1 MIITNLKIISLSSK
15 VEIYYLLLL
24 IWKKMR
30 YSFENS
36 ALREKTNAEKYT
48 LREELFGTND
58 VMPVWVADMDIDTPD
73 FVLDAV
79 AERLKHPIMGYEEV
93 PSTAFEAQIEWMKKE
108 HGVSLELDDILY
120 SHSVVASM
128 SVAIE
133 AFSEI
138 GDKVIVQT
146 PVYPPFFHSVL
157 NSKRELLKNPLK
169 QLESGS
175 YTFDIDDLKSKI
187 DENTKLLLLC
197 SPHNPVGRVWR
208 KDELEDILK
217 LCLEHNIVVF
227 SDEVHSDLVY
237 KDHKHIPFASLSD
250 EARKITVTAI
260 GVGKTFNM
268 AGFAISSVAIP
279 NANLKKRFKEVYNRI
294 HFAQG
299 STLSHVAFES
309 AYRNGKEWVQELK
322 NHLYKNYEMLEELCV
337 KYPQYIK
344 LTPIEATYLAWLD
357 CRGMQLRDKKLRE
370 FFIKE
375 AKLGL
380 NAGISFGR
388 EGSGFMRLNFAV
400 STTQMHEVIKRL
412 DEALSLK
419 CQNKL

>member
-1 MIITNLKIISLSSK
+1 MS
-15 VEIYYLLLL
+15 
-24 IWKKMR
+24 
-30 YSFENS
+30 YSFEYS
-36 ALREKTNAEKYT
+36 APRDDTNAEKYR
-48 LREELFGTND
+48 LRKILFGTED
-58 VMPVWVADMDIDTPD
+58 VEPVWVADMDIDTPA

-79 AERLKHPIMGYEEV
+79 RERLKHPVLGYEEV
-93 PSTAFEAQIEWMKKE
+93 PDSAFKAQCLWMKKE
-108 HGVSLELDDILY
+108 HDIEFEVEDILY

-146 PVYPPFFHSVL
+146 PVYPPFFHSVMH
-157 NSKRELLKNPLK
+157 SKRELLKNSLV
-169 QLESGS
+169 QGS
-175 YTFDIDDLKSKI
+175 DGKYSFDIENLKSKI
-187 DENTKLLLLC
+187 DKKTKLLLLC

-208 KDELEDILK
+208 REELLEILEV
-217 LCLEHNIVVF
+217 CLENDIVVF
-227 SDEVHSDLVY
+227 ADEIHSDLVY
-237 KDHKHIPFASLSD
+237 APNIHTPFASLSQR
-250 EARKITVTAI
+250 ARDITVTAI

-279 NANLKKRFKEVYNRI
+279 NTELKKKFLEVYNRV

-299 STLSHVAFES
+299 STLSHVAFQS
-309 AYRNGKEWVQELK
+309 AYRDGKEW
-322 NHLYKNYEMLEELCV
+322 LEELKAHLHGNYKMLENLCE
-337 KYPQYIK
+337 KYLDIVK

-357 CRGMQLRDKKLRE
+357 CRGMGLRDKLLRE

-388 EGSGFMRLNFAV
+388 EGSGFMRLNFAI
-400 STTQMHEVIKRL
+400 SRAKMSRVISL
-412 DEALSLK
+412 LESALE
-419 CQNKL
+419 NRFGRE